1 MQEGNLSRVY
11 PELVQA
17 RFPKGLFFAKL
28 IREAEAEEITI
39 SEYVR
44 GAVKRRINGRE
55 R

>member
-1 MQEGNLSRVY
+1 MSRVY

-17 RFPKGLFFAKL
+17 RFPKGLFAKL
-28 IREAEAEEITI
+28 IEEVEAEEITI